1 MREQVSIRLAEDS
14 GRLARVQNLVD
25 QLASEGRGQFL
36 WGVGWA
42 FNFYY
47 AQIDWSQADLKA
59 LVDRRP
65 SVWNWRFDGR
75 KVRGLEALAE
85 AGPKDAVLAF
95 ATQSASMKAHL
106 EKMNFQGRFF
116 DPCGDRF

>member
-1 MREQVSIRLAEDS
+1 LRRLADDS
-14 GRLARVQNLVD
+14 RRLAKVQNLVD
-25 QLASEGRGQFL
+25 RLASEGRRLFL
-36 WGVGWA
+36 WGMGWA

-47 AQIDWSQADLKA
+47 AQVDWSRSEIKA

-65 SVWNWRFDGR
+65 SVWSWRFDGR

-95 ATQSASMKAHL
+95 ATQSAGMKAHL
-106 EKMNFQGRFF
+106 EEISFQGRFF
-116 DPCGDRF
+116 APCGDRF